1 MLLPDVLDVG
11 VTVTLVSSPLLLR
24 VCIVWVH
31 ICVTRDPSIGGAE
44 EGEGG
49 REGEREEYQ
58 RRTLKAHRICA
69 GLVGDSIVMS
79 EQRYTTTHMYTST
92 YTMTVFPS

>member
-44 EGEGG
+44 EGREGGRREEGG
-49 REGEREEYQ
+49 REGGRREGRKEGRKKEKWRVKERAKERKSERGKSINEE
-58 RRTLKAHRICA
+58 L
-69 GLVGDSIVMS
+69 
-79 EQRYTTTHMYTST
+79 
-92 YTMTVFPS
+92 